1 MIIDTNSK
9 KNLFKL
15 YVNKALGN
23 VSAWN
28 KKVKKKGVE
37 YTINKKD
44 SYADRLLKIYRYANQ
59 YEKADFKSS
68 PEL

>member
-1 MIIDTNSK
+1 MMIDTNNK

-23 VSAWN
+23 VKAWN
-28 KKVKKKGVE
+28 KKVKGTK
-37 YTINKKD
+37 YTINKND
-44 SYADRLLKIYRYANQ
+44 SYPNRIIKIYRYANQ
-59 YEKADFKSS
+59 YEKADYKSG

>member
-1 MIIDTNSK
+1 MQTSDNNK
-9 KNLFKL
+9 KDMFKV

-28 KKVKKKGVE
+28 KKVKKKGLE
-37 YTINKKD
+37 YTINKND
-44 SYADRLLKIYRYANQ
+44 SYPTKIMKIYRYANQ
-59 YEKADFKSS
+59 YEKAEYNSG